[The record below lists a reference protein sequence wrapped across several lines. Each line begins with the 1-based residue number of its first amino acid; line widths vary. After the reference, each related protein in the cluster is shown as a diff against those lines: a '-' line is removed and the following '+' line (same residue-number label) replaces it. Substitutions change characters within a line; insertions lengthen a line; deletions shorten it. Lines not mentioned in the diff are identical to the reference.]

1 MYYYYSDYAPLF
13 KPGKLR
19 GKRMI
24 RMSKQTDAAV
34 SRGVMAIL
42 ATVFAMALADAVVKL
57 SSGGMSLWQIWVLRS
72 ALVIPVLLPLA
83 RKALW
88 PEGLRWVLL
97 RSAFL
102 GLMYLG
108 IYAAIPFLDLSVIAA
123 ALYTAPLFIVALS
136 AVFLKEPILARHWC
150 AIFLGFAGVLAV
162 VRPFGSGFSPLAFLP
177 VGAALLY
184 SAAAILTRAR
194 CVGIRPATMA
204 LWLNLTFLVTGGA
217 ASLTIQAGALQD
229 FGYAFLFGPWHRM
242 GWTDCWVIVGL
253 SVLMVGIAI
262 GLAHAYQSPRPQ
274 VIATFDY
281 AYLIF
286 AAFWGYVFFGE
297 VPDFWTIVGMMLI
310 ATAGLAVLFSPKPSD
325 GSE

>member
-1 MYYYYSDYAPLF
+1 MS
-13 KPGKLR
+13 
-19 GKRMI
+19 I
-24 RMSKQTDAAV
+24 RPDAAV
-34 SRGVMAIL
+34 SRGVMTIL

-72 ALVIPVLLPLA
+72 ALVVPVLLPLA

-97 RSAFL
+97 RSALL

-136 AVFLKEPILARHWC
+136 AVFLKEPILARHWF

-162 VRPFGSGFSPLAFLP
+162 VRPFGSAFSPLGLLP

-184 SAAAILTRAR
+184 AAAAILTRAR
-194 CVGIRPATMA
+194 CAGISPATMG
-204 LWLNLTFLVTGGA
+204 LWLNLTFLLTGA
-217 ASLTIQAGALQD
+217 FASLIIHAYALPD

-242 GWTDCWVIVGL
+242 GWTDWWVIGGL

-262 GLAHAYQSPRPQ
+262 GLARAYQSPRPQ

-297 VPDFWTIVGMMLI
+297 VPDLWTIVGMVLI
-310 ATAGLAVLFSPKPSD
+310 ATAGFAVLLSPRPAY

>member
-1 MYYYYSDYAPLF
+1 MS
-13 KPGKLR
+13 
-19 GKRMI
+19 I
-24 RMSKQTDAAV
+24 RPDAAV
-34 SRGVMAIL
+34 SRGVMTIL
-42 ATVFAMALADAVVKL
+42 ATVVKL

-72 ALVIPVLLPLA
+72 ALVVPVLLPLS

-97 RSAFL
+97 RSALL

-136 AVFLKEPILARHWC
+136 AVFLREPILARHWF

-162 VRPFGSGFSPLAFLP
+162 VRPFGSAFSTLAFLP

-184 SAAAILTRAR
+184 AAAAILTRAR

-204 LWLNLTFLVTGGA
+204 LWLNLTFLVAGAA
-217 ASLTIQAGALQD
+217 ASLTIHAGTVPN
-229 FGYAFLFGPWHRM
+229 FSYAFLFGPWQRM
-242 GWTDCWVIVGL
+242 GWTDWWVIVGL
-253 SVLMVGIAI
+253 SVLMVSIAI
-262 GLAHAYQSPRPQ
+262 GLARAYQSPRPQ

-297 VPDFWTIVGMMLI
+297 VPDFWTIVGMVLI

-325 GSE
+325 GSK